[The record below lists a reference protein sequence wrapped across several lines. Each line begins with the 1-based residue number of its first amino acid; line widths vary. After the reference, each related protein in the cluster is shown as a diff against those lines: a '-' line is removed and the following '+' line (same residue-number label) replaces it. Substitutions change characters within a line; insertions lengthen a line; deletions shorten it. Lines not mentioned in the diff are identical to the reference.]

1 MQTNIEYTIQNMKTI
16 LVSLNKTMQQINAI
30 ITLDKINDTDSLIYK
45 SKNIFEK
52 IKKEYDNLL
61 NFFMRKMLNEVDVY
75 IKKKYDVQGYFLDI
89 CNNKFF
95 YDGQLVYEMS
105 IDNIDDFT
113 VDNIVKKYI
122 VMLKPEIELHEK
134 IYLLILREVN
144 ELITANVIKNA
155 VISSSNLKRFYA
167 EIFFDKKNIYFYL
180 NDREYFKGK
189 LTGIV
194 KNNKALNYKFN
205 IRRLIDRRAIGNNSE
220 IHLVPGKLDL
230 HTGKFG
236 VDTIYDSIVMKNIR
250 KAIDIIQY
258 NYYYNLKRIY
268 KEDYIINN
276 HCYYRHIKSFE
287 NGGTVYDIYAVR
299 FAGSRAILKLFDDT
313 DECITGR
320 KYRKLMSNKLSEE
333 EIIALPN
340 FL

>member
-1 MQTNIEYTIQNMKTI
+1 MQTDIEYTIQNMKTI

-30 ITLDKINDTDSLIYK
+30 ITLDKINGNDLLIYK

-52 IKKEYDNLL
+52 VKKEYDNLL
-61 NFFMRKMLNEVDVY
+61 DCFMRKMLNEVDVY
-75 IKKKYDVQGYFLDI
+75 IIKKYDIQGYFLNVCD
-89 CNNKFF
+89 NKLF

-105 IDNIDDFT
+105 IDDIDDFT
-113 VDNIVKKYI
+113 ADNIAKKYI

-134 IYLLILREVN
+134 NYQLILSEAN
-144 ELITANVIKNA
+144 ELITAKVIKNA
-155 VISSSNLKRFYA
+155 VISSTNQRIFYA
-167 EIFFDKKNIYFYL
+167 KIFFDKKNVDIYL
-180 NDREYFKGK
+180 NNREYFKGK

-194 KNNKALNYKFN
+194 KNNKALNCKFN
-205 IRRLIDRRAIGNNSE
+205 IDRLIDKRAIGNNSK
-220 IHLVPGKLDL
+220 IHFIPGKLDL

-287 NGGTVYDIYAVR
+287 NDGTVYDIYAVR
-299 FAGSRAILKLFDDT
+299 FAGSRVILKLFDDT

-333 EIIALPN
+333 ETIALSN

>member
-1 MQTNIEYTIQNMKTI
+1 M
-16 LVSLNKTMQQINAI
+16 
-30 ITLDKINDTDSLIYK
+30 
-45 SKNIFEK
+45 
-52 IKKEYDNLL
+52 
-61 NFFMRKMLNEVDVY
+61 
-75 IKKKYDVQGYFLDI
+75 
-89 CNNKFF
+89 
-95 YDGQLVYEMS
+95 
-105 IDNIDDFT
+105 
-113 VDNIVKKYI
+113 
-122 VMLKPEIELHEK
+122 
-134 IYLLILREVN
+134 
-144 ELITANVIKNA
+144 
-155 VISSSNLKRFYA
+155 
-167 EIFFDKKNIYFYL
+167 
-180 NDREYFKGK
+180 
-189 LTGIV
+189 
-194 KNNKALNYKFN
+194 
-205 IRRLIDRRAIGNNSE
+205 
-220 IHLVPGKLDL
+220 

-333 EIIALPN
+333 EIIALSN